1 MKLTAFVVAWC
12 SSLSRFSGFCGLSV
26 WVFLR
31 FSRHLVF
38 IFQESVTFNVFLLVP
53 CNVGGSRITWKN
65 DVFVWS
71 RLPLHITLHCDKPC
85 SAR

>member
-12 SSLSRFSGFCGLSV
+12 SSLSRFSGFCRLSV

-31 FSRHLVF
+31 FGRHL
-38 IFQESVTFNVFLLVP
+38 VFLLVP
-53 CNVGGSRITWKN
+53 CNVVGGSRITGKN

-71 RLPLHITLHCDKPC
+71 RLPLHITLHRDRPC